1 MLKLLEPLLAL
12 LETIVVEL
20 LLIERD
26 VFLSA
31 KVTCVSQL
39 CFFAHLVDVDE
50 SWGGRVGQLF
60 LQAICVVPD

>member
-1 MLKLLEPLLAL
+1 MLELLKPLLAL

-50 SWGGRVGQLF
+50 SWGGRVG
-60 LQAICVVPD
+60 